1 MTVSGENGTLAL
13 GGTVTF
19 NNQSQ
24 FILNSNETE
33 VSGVFDFTTNN
44 LLDAKQS
51 VTFQSSIS
59 KWGDNSKIKIA
70 NSATLEYIDNQ
81 WETQGTLTK
90 TGGAMS
96 WNNVAWTL
104 SDDTS
109 YSSDTAIA
117 TKTLTLNNHILTLA
131 SEDSDLNCDG

>member
-19 NNQSQ
+19 NSQSQ

-59 KWGDNSKIKIA
+59 MWGDNSEIKIA
-70 NSATLEYIDNQ
+70 NSATLAYIDNQ
-81 WETQGTLTK
+81 WVTQ
-90 TGGAMS
+90 
-96 WNNVAWTL
+96 
-104 SDDTS
+104 
-109 YSSDTAIA
+109 
-117 TKTLTLNNHILTLA
+117 
-131 SEDSDLNCDG
+131 

>member
-1 MTVSGENGTLAL
+1 LSDKTELSLLNSFSVPSQKTMTVSGENGILAL

-19 NNQSQ
+19 SNQSQ

-59 KWGDNSKIKIA
+59 K
-70 NSATLEYIDNQ
+70 
-81 WETQGTLTK
+81 
-90 TGGAMS
+90 
-96 WNNVAWTL
+96 
-104 SDDTS
+104 
-109 YSSDTAIA
+109 
-117 TKTLTLNNHILTLA
+117 
-131 SEDSDLNCDG
+131 

>member
-1 MTVSGENGTLAL
+1 MTVSGENGILAL

-33 VSGVFDFTTNN
+33 VSGVFDFTSNN

-51 VTFQSSIS
+51 VTFQSSSS
-59 KWGDNSKIKIA
+59 KWGDNSEIKIA
-70 NSATLEYIDNQ
+70 NLATLAYIDNQ

-90 TGGAMS
+90 TGGTMS

-109 YSSDTAIA
+109 YSLSLI
-117 TKTLTLNNHILTLA
+117 HI
-131 SEDSDLNCDG
+131 